1 MKNILILGLITIM
14 NIIGCSSNSI
24 ENIKVLGTNEFT
36 KEAWVN
42 ASQEERGEMVFSL
55 LKTHDV
61 KKMKVEEIKS
71 LLGNSTAY
79 YEYDEFPAYL
89 VGSKSIKSDYGDGYL
104 LAFPFDRE
112 TGLIRKY
119 IIIPS
124 PQKI

>member
-1 MKNILILGLITIM
+1 M